1 MLFIFN
7 KISDLFYLQRILFI
21 VIVVLFCELAYYRK
35 FFAEVQL
42 NNQHNQIIESLPKP
56 TNSMRNT

>member
-21 VIVVLFCELAYYRK
+21 VIVVLFCELAYYREILQK
-35 FFAEVQL
+35 FNL
-42 NNQHNQIIESLPKP
+42 NNQHNQIIDTK
-56 TNSMRNT
+56 SM